1 MDEIDRVILEE
12 LKKNSRISFV
22 ELGKKLNMSESAVRR
37 RVKNLQKA
45 GVIRRFTIEVGDG
58 AISAFVL
65 VSVEPSIPTGEV
77 AEEIARIPN
86 VRSIHEVTG
95 VYDIV
100 VTISAVSVAETNR
113 CIDEIR
119 RVRGVKSTNTMIV
132 LREIP

>member
-1 MDEIDRVILEE
+1 MDEIDRTILEE

-119 RVRGVKSTNTMIV
+119 RVRGVRSTNTMIV

>member
-1 MDEIDRVILEE
+1 MDDIDRVILEE
-12 LKKNSRISFV
+12 LKRNSRISFV

-86 VRSIHEVTG
+86 VKSIHEVTG

>member
-1 MDEIDRVILEE
+1 MDEIDRTILEE

>member
-1 MDEIDRVILEE
+1 MDDIDRVILEE

-37 RVKNLQKA
+37 RVRNLQKA

-119 RVRGVKSTNTMIV
+119 RVRGVRSTNTMIV

>member
-1 MDEIDRVILEE
+1 MDDIDRVILEE
-12 LKKNSRISFV
+12 LKRNSRISFV

-86 VRSIHEVTG
+86 VKSIHEVTG

-113 CIDEIR
+113 CIDEISR
-119 RVRGVKSTNTMIV
+119 LRGVKSTNTMIV

>member
-119 RVRGVKSTNTMIV
+119 RVRGVRSTNTMIV

>member
-1 MDEIDRVILEE
+1 MDEIDRTILEE

-45 GVIRRFTIEVGDG
+45 GVIRRFTIEVGGG

-119 RVRGVKSTNTMIV
+119 RVRGVRSTNTMIV

>member
-1 MDEIDRVILEE
+1 MDKIDRTILEE

-119 RVRGVKSTNTMIV
+119 RVRGVRSTNTMIV

>member
-1 MDEIDRVILEE
+1 MDEIDKVILEE
-12 LKKNSRISFV
+12 LRRNSRISFV

-37 RVKNLQKA
+37 RVRNLQKA

-65 VSVEPSIPTGEV
+65 VSVEPSVPTGEV

-86 VRSIHEVTG
+86 VKSIHEVTG

-100 VTISAVSVAETNR
+100 VTISAGSVAETNR

>member
-1 MDEIDRVILEE
+1 MDKIDRTILEE

>member
-1 MDEIDRVILEE
+1 MDEIDKVILEE
-12 LKKNSRISFV
+12 LRRNSRISFV

-37 RVKNLQKA
+37 RVRNLQKA
-45 GVIRRFTIEVGDG
+45 GIIRRFTIEVGDG

-65 VSVEPSIPTGEV
+65 VSVEPSVPTGEV

-86 VRSIHEVTG
+86 VKSIHEVTG

-100 VTISAVSVAETNR
+100 VTISAGSVSETNR